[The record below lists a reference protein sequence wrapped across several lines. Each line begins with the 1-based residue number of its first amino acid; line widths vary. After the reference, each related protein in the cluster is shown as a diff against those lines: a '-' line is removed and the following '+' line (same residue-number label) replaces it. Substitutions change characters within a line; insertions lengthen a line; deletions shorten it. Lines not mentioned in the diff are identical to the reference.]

1 MQKEGLIEKLRQ
13 ALDSYFHVYAF
24 DYDNMRSDE
33 FKKVR
38 AYWKDSRF
46 EPFCRVRC
54 TVRDAF
60 CLQNFHG
67 QKQGYGRCPWP
78 YRRGGVHAGHQQS
91 PEGTGMPT
99 NSSTP
104 QHAAN
109 PLVSLTS

>member
-46 EPFCRVRC
+46 EPFCRGC
-54 TVRDAF
+54 EHRD
-60 CLQNFHG
+60 CCGGWHG
-67 QKQGYGRCPWP
+67 GWQ
-78 YRRGGVHAGHQQS
+78 
-91 PEGTGMPT
+91 
-99 NSSTP
+99 
-104 QHAAN
+104 
-109 PLVSLTS
+109 